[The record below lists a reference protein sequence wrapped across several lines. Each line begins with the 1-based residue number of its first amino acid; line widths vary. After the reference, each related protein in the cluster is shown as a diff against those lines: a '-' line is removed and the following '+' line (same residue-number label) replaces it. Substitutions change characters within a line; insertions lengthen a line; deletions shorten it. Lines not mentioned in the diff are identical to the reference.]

1 MKTLQLK
8 AGKDKA
14 VRQHHPWVFSGALE
28 NIKNQP
34 SQGEIVKLVNSKG
47 EFLAYGYFNDQS
59 KIMVRAIEWNEQES
73 VNDNWWKNKLEKAVK
88 RRVDLFNSTD
98 TDSFRIVYSEADGL
112 PGLIVDKYAD
122 YLVVQILT
130 VGIEAHKEII
140 INSLNELLKPKGIYE
155 RSDASARSLEGLK
168 ASNGLLKGTE
178 PEEFTEI
185 KENGLTFV
193 VNIADG
199 QKSGY
204 FLDQRV
210 TRKIVGNYC
219 KNLQVLDCFCYA
231 GGFTLNAKKAGAKSV
246 ISVDSSSLAIDMV
259 KRNHEVNG
267 ISFKDEELV
276 RGDVNTTL
284 RRFLQEKKKF
294 DLIIL
299 DPPKLAPNRSAVD
312 RALRAYKDLNLQALK
327 ILEPGGLLATFSCSG
342 GIELS
347 MLKQAVAWAALDAG
361 KEVQFIE
368 QFIQPADHPVLAS
381 FPESEYLKGLLCR
394 VL

>member
-34 SQGEIVKLVNSKG
+34 SQGEIITLVNSKG

-59 KIMVRAIEWNEQES
+59 KIMVRAIEWNEQET
-73 VNDNWWKNKLEKAVK
+73 VNDNWWRNKLEKAVK
-88 RRVDLFNSTD
+88 RRADLFNNAD
-98 TDSFRIVYSEADGL
+98 TNSFRIVYSEADGL

-140 INSLNELLKPKGIYE
+140 INSLNDLLKPKGIYE

-168 ASNGLLKGTE
+168 ASNGLLMGRE
-178 PEEFTEI
+178 PEEFTKI

-210 TRKIVGNYC
+210 TRKIVGEYC
-219 KNLQVLDCFCYA
+219 KNLNVLDCFCYA

-246 ISVDSSSLAIDMV
+246 ISVDSSPLAIDMV
-259 KRNHEVNG
+259 KRNHEANG
-267 ISFKDEELV
+267 QGFKDEELV

-284 RRFLQEKKKF
+284 RRFQQEKRKF

-368 QFIQPADHPVLAS
+368 QFIQPSDHPVLTS